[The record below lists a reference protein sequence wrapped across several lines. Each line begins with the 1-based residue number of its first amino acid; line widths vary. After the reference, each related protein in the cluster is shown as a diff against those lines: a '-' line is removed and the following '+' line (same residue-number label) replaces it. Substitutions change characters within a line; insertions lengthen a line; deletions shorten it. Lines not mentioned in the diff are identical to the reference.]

1 MLTMGWKL
9 GVFIFMGIKLEYF
22 QQKSRLKQ
30 FFGELLFGIKVAL
43 RMRQFGVKKDPA
55 EVTQ

>member
-1 MLTMGWKL
+1 MGWKL